1 MQRLAIWVFALA
13 LPGCAGQGYSNAHG
27 PQVDVAVHP
36 AWYDGERVYYI
47 TTDVSDR
54 DMAAMMQANYAPRL
68 KDAIPDYPKPPQV
81 RTVLERVYRV
91 RNFDQPSIFPSAPE
105 PPGSK
110 SVNIQYSPLWLMYEV
125 VWKAGVAPVELK
137 SEEQVFV
144 AESQGKLEIH
154 RTDIVV
160 NCPVVHYE
168 GERID
173 RYEW

>member
-1 MQRLAIWVFALA
+1 MLRTAIWVFVLA
-13 LPGCAGQGYSNAHG
+13 LPGCAGQGYTNAHNAYINL
-27 PQVDVAVHP
+27 AVHP

-47 TTDVSDR
+47 TTDVSDQ
-54 DMAAMMQANYAPRL
+54 DMAEKMQANYAPRL

-81 RTVLERVYRV
+81 RTVLERVYRI
-91 RNFDQPSIFPSAPE
+91 RNFEQPSIFPSAPE
-105 PPGSK
+105 PLDSQ
-110 SVNIQYSPLWLMYEV
+110 SVNMQYSLLWLMYEV
-125 VWKAGVAPVELK
+125 VWKAGVTPVELK

-160 NCPVVHYE
+160 NCPVAPYQ